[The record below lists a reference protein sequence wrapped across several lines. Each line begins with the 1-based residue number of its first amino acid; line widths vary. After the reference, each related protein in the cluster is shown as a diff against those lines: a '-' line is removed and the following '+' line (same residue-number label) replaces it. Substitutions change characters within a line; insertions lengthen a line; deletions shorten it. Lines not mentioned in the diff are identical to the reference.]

1 MFHIEDWA
9 GNRKFPNRSFTSTGD
24 AHAFLDEQFPDDED
38 RGEFYVCRS

>member
-9 GNRKFPNRSFTSTGD
+9 GNRKFPDQKFTNPGD
-24 AHAFLDEQFPDDED
+24 THAFLDEKFPDDED